1 MIQQCC
7 AAGEIHTGTPS
18 GRVDKVHGLDCYIA
32 SPPVGTEPEGVVVIL
47 PDVFGWE
54 LVNTRILADAYA
66 AKGNYLVYLPELQ
79 DGMAFDPSL
88 LTSLANLEASGLTA
102 LLSRAYHLARLASWW
117 IPFAR
122 ANTDAAVRARL
133 YPFLA
138 AIRTDPATGRL
149 PVAAAGFCWGGYWC
163 FQLAADA
170 AADRVEVESESGKRQ
185 ALSLV
190 DAVFTAHPANMRVP
204 EDVEAVRL
212 PLSVAAAAIDKMF
225 PKRDVDVA
233 RAILERKGKE
243 EGQRHEVVWY
253 EGCHHGWAIRG
264 NKEDEAEGRKGLEAE
279 EQALRWFEARFGE
292 VRGRAGE

>member
-1 MIQQCC
+1 MV
-7 AAGEIHTGTPS
+7 
-18 GRVDKVHGLDCYIA
+18 R
-32 SPPVGTEPEGVVVIL
+32 
-47 PDVFGWE
+47 
-54 LVNTRILADAYA
+54 
-66 AKGNYLVYLPELQ
+66 
-79 DGMAFDPSL
+79 MAFDPSL

-102 LLSRAYHLARLASWW
+102 LLSRAYHLAHLASWW

-133 YPFLA
+133 HPFLA

-170 AADRVEVESESGKRQ
+170 AADRVEVESQSGKRQ
-185 ALSLV
+185 VLSLV